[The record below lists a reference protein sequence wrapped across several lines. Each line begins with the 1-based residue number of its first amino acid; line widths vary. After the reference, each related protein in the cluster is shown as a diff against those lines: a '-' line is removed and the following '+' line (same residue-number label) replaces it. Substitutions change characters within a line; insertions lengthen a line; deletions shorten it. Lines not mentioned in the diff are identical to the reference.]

1 MPRMRVLTLTRQ
13 KKLRQ
18 MADKLCEGSDVKV
31 DDIPP
36 AYNVENVKLLIVGIS
51 PKMADTNVMRFFSAL
66 DSGRAANV
74 AFFTDADPAA
84 LKKITDACAEAGVHV
99 IDDILSVKCGLFSSA
114 SPADLEAVVAWAKKI
129 DSALG

>member
-18 MADKLCEGSDVKV
+18 MAEKLCEGSDVKV

-36 AYNVENVKLLIVGIS
+36 AYNVEKVKLLIVGIS
-51 PKMADTNVMRFFSAL
+51 PRMADTNVMRFFSAL
-66 DSGRAANV
+66 DAGRAANI

-99 IDDILSVKCGLFSSA
+99 IDDILCVKCGLFSSA
-114 SPADLEAVVAWAKKI
+114 SPEDLENVAAWAKKI
-129 DSALG
+129 DSELG